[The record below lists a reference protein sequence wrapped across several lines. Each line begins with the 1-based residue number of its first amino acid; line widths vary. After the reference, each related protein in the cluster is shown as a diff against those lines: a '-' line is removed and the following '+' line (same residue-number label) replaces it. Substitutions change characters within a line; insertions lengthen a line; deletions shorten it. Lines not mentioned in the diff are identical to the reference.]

1 MPAERR
7 TMQQRDKRSND
18 PKQEDLIQMAI
29 KGVDAGRYNTYKEA
43 SIQMKV
49 R

>member
-7 TMQQRDKRSND
+7 TMRQHDKRSND
-18 PKQEDLIQMAI
+18 PKQEDRIQMAI
-29 KGVDAGRYNTYKEA
+29 EGVDAGRYCTYKEA

>member
-7 TMQQRDKRSND
+7 TTRQRDKRSND
-18 PKQEDLIQMAI
+18 PKQEDRIQSAI
-29 KGVDAGRYNTYKEA
+29 EAVNAERYRSFKEA